1 MSTRIILMKTQNIE
15 AEVIDAWLYKIDL
28 SQMWE
33 RVSAKM
39 VSIKKSQIYLSFC
52 IILLY
57 NLIDPF

>member
-1 MSTRIILMKTQNIE
+1 MKTQNIE

-39 VSIKKSQIYLSFC
+39 VSIKKSQIYLRLYY
-52 IILLY
+52 IIS
-57 NLIDPF
+57 I